1 MPISIV
7 PAPARGPT
15 VYQVLN
21 DLGEHYGRV
30 WSEVGEDEAN
40 EPTIIQWIIEGQFE
54 RPVRVIAFNVDE
66 GWSRDVNSRDR
77 TEASGPQSR
86 GHCFGRSRARVCGAR
101 NGFIRDGY
109 CLAGPRLILSKR
121 WLPIKFT

>member
-15 VYQVLN
+15 VYQLLN

-66 GWSRDVNSRDR
+66 GWSRDVTGEIALKLLDLNREG
-77 TEASGPQSR
+77 TALGEA
-86 GHCFGRSRARVCGAR
+86 AREFVRRVTGKS
-101 NGFIRDGY
+101 
-109 CLAGPRLILSKR
+109 P
-121 WLPIKFT
+121 TVTV